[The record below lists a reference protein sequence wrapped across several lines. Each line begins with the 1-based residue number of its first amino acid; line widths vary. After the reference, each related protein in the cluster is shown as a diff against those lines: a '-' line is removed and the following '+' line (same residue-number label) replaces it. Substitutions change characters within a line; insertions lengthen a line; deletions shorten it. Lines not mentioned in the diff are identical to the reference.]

1 MAQKLDPVHVTVVT
15 VAASVVGLALKRK
28 YGGDWFEFA
37 GFFTGVVAVYLT
49 AVEHII
55 NWPIGLA
62 NVAITGWVCYA
73 SRLFGDLTLQ
83 VLFFIL
89 SVMGWIS
96 WARGGTHK
104 NERPISRVSRLEAI
118 CGVAGL
124 ILGTAIYY
132 PILLQMKD
140 SAPFPDAILTVAS
153 IVAQIYV
160 NLKKLENWLLW
171 IPINAGYIPLYAYK
185 NLVSFAVLSAI
196 YLALAISGH
205 FEWRRIYMRS
215 QASIPT

>member
-1 MAQKLDPVHVTVVT
+1 LAKKLDPVHVIVVT
-15 VAASVVGLALKRK
+15 ATATAIGFVLKQR

-37 GFFTGVVAVYLT
+37 GFLTGVVGVYLT
-49 AVEHII
+49 AIEHII

-62 NVAITGWVCYA
+62 NVAITGWVCYT

-83 VLFFIL
+83 VLFFVL

-96 WARGGTHK
+96 WARGGTG
-104 NERPISRVSRLEAI
+104 NSERPISRVRKPEVI
-118 CGVAGL
+118 FGVAGL

-132 PILLQMKD
+132 PILLQIKD
-140 SAPFPDAILTVAS
+140 SAPFPDALLTVAS
-153 IVAQIYV
+153 IVAQIFV

-185 NLVSFAVLSAI
+185 NLVSFSVLSAI

-205 FEWRRIYMRS
+205 FEWRRIYLRNQS
-215 QASIPT
+215 SVPT